1 VVQSRCHGATAAILL
16 DAAMTTLFAESIGA
30 AAALLTTFC
39 WVPQAIRT
47 IRLRD
52 TRAISLPAQLAFAGG
67 LALWLAYG
75 VMIASWPLIG
85 ANAVSLAL
93 VSVIIA
99 TKLHYG

>member
-1 VVQSRCHGATAAILL
+1 
-16 DAAMTTLFAESIGA
+16 MTSFFAESIGS

-52 TRAISLPAQLAFAGG
+52 TRAISLPAQLAFAAG
-67 LALWLAYG
+67 LVLWLVYG

-93 VSVIIA
+93 VSTIIA
-99 TKLHYG
+99 TKLRFG